1 MSWLRVIG
9 ENAFSISW
17 IKERIPV
24 GGSGGAPPVSLDFIS
39 TWDTTKAGS
48 ASDTIVL
55 PMTAGNT
62 VHWGDGSSDT
72 TNTHTYASGGV
83 YTVTIEGTVNTFRFA
98 ASGDRLKIL
107 DVSNWGGFEITSDR
121 TFQYCNNL
129 DVTATDVPI
138 LTASNSARATFEACS
153 NLTNVDFS
161 AWDFSLCT
169 IFYGFLAGCTSFS
182 GNVEGII
189 HSGVTNARQ
198 AFVGTPL
205 GNPDLSTWDVSS
217 VTSWQDCM
225 RSCQLGALTDVSGW
239 VPKGNMD
246 GVFLLN
252 LFFEGL
258 GLDTWTIGG
267 ITAAGNTFAATK
279 ISIVNYNLLLVSW
292 EAQAPPNA
300 VAISFG
306 GANYVIGS
314 AAEAARTSL
323 ITTYGWTITDGGG
336 I

>member
-1 MSWLRVIG
+1 MISLS
-9 ENAFSISW
+9 NSNSITGLPASLL
-17 IKERIPV
+17 
-24 GGSGGAPPVSLDFIS
+24 SGGAAPVNLDFVS

-72 TNTHTYASGGV
+72 TNTHTYASGGT
-83 YTVTIEGTVNTFRFA
+83 YTITIEGAVTTFRFA
-98 ASGDRLKIL
+98 NTGDRLKIL
-107 DVSNWGGFEITSDR
+107 DVSNWGGFDIANDR
-121 TFQYCNNL
+121 TFQHCNNL
-129 DVTATDVPI
+129 DVTATDSPI
-138 LTASNSARATFEACS
+138 LSSLNSASGLFQAC

-169 IFYGFLAGCTSFS
+169 DFFKFLNSNTSFS

-189 HSGVTNARQ
+189 HSGVINARQ
-198 AFVGTPL
+198 AFVNTPL
-205 GNPDLSTWDVSS
+205 GNPDLSTWDVSGI
-217 VTSWQDCM
+217 TNWTDCM

-239 VPKGNMD
+239 VPQGNIV
-246 GVFLLN
+246 GIFLIN
-252 LFFEGL
+252 PDFEGL

-267 ITAAGNTFAATK
+267 ITAANTFAATN

-300 VAISFG
+300 VAINFG
-306 GANYVIGS
+306 SANYIIGS
-314 AAEAARTSL
+314 AAEAARASL
-323 ITTYGWTITDGGG
+323 ISTYGWTITDGGG

>member
-1 MSWLRVIG
+1 MIG
-9 ENAFSISW
+9 VSQISVAAY
-17 IKERIPV
+17 R
-24 GGSGGAPPVSLDFIS
+24 GGGGAAPVNLDFVS

-98 ASGDRLKIL
+98 ASGDRRKIL
-107 DVSNWGGFEITSDR
+107 DVSNWGGFDIANDR
-121 TFQYCNNL
+121 TFQFCNNL

-138 LTASNSARATFEACS
+138 LSSSLSASSLFQTCK
-153 NLTNVDFS
+153 LTNVDFS

-169 IFYGFLAGCTSFS
+169 SFYLFLFSNTSFS

-198 AFVGTPL
+198 AFTGTPL
-205 GNPDLSTWDVSS
+205 GNPDLSTWDVSGITNWS
-217 VTSWQDCM
+217 ECM
-225 RSCQLGALTDVSGW
+225 RGCQLGALTDVSGW
-239 VPKGNMD
+239 VPKGGMD
-246 GVFLLN
+246 GAFNVNPDL
-252 LFFEGL
+252 EGV
-258 GLDTWTIGG
+258 GLDTWTIGA
-267 ITAAGNTFAATK
+267 ITNGSNLFANCTLTTA
-279 ISIVNYNLLLVSW
+279 NYNAALIAW
-292 EAQAPPNA
+292 EAQAPTNA
-300 VAISFG
+300 VPINFG
-306 GANYVIGS
+306 SSKYTLGG

-323 ITTYGWTITDGGG
+323 ISTYGWTITDGGG